1 MNKNLWKFT
10 KRDPRALVAFK
21 EAELRQNE
29 VLAELDVRGVK
40 SINLIPKKE
49 NRVLVEEARALAKT
63 LPILR
68 ANASGKKADAALA
81 PVKVKQAPEI
91 FLDNR
96 QEQPEIVKPAKVK
109 SATKILRVKKIEPH
123 VHIFPEGGSE
133 TPYLSREMNPL
144 DILAYYAKLSP
155 DAIAIV
161 NEKRSITFSQLYI
174 IVRQFAIKFNAAG
187 IQPGDLVVTRL
198 PSTLDWIATLA
209 LMSQGAITCSRS
221 GRTPIDPSLNPK
233 FLVSDGSFI
242 WQSNNTLI
250 LNDAWIADAEKN
262 DPTELPNL
270 ALDNDLPCRIIFTNG
285 TIGAAKA
292 VEFSLKLLNAR
303 TDQYNRTWLKEKSVM
318 PLLDLSATLGF
329 FTFFSLFLR
338 GEKIVTSSQL
348 NFDTVRV
355 ALNEEVEV
363 FVASPLRAVQLL
375 EILKRTETKM
385 PKLKKVVIS
394 GNVPTLKLLN
404 NVASSLNV
412 EVINIYGSTE
422 CGDVSFLQTTADAKP
437 SDMGWVYPEAR
448 VQIVDS
454 TGDIVENGV
463 EGRIG
468 TSSATMVHRYFRTN
482 EPNRKVFVEGWF
494 YSGDFGYLTVDGR
507 LILTGRDTELI
518 DIGKMKVNPQIIEEL
533 VLDYAG
539 VLDCGAFTYK
549 DAAGA
554 HVLSVAIV
562 GDKDLNLKLM
572 TSAIARELGEMSPQ
586 TYFVTDRIPRDT
598 LGKVLRSELT
608 KSIKAKMASQRNGK
622 GGKS

>member
-1 MNKNLWKFT
+1 MSKNLWKFT
-10 KRDPRALVAFK
+10 KRDPKALLAFK
-21 EAELRQNE
+21 EAEQRQNE
-29 VLAELDVRGVK
+29 VLAPVEVK
-40 SINLIPKKE
+40 DS
-49 NRVLVEEARALAKT
+49 
-63 LPILR
+63 
-68 ANASGKKADAALA
+68 
-81 PVKVKQAPEI
+81 PEI
-91 FLDNR
+91 FLDNS

-109 SATKILRVKKIEPH
+109 SATKILRVKKVEPH
-123 VHIFPEGGSE
+123 VHVFPEGGSE
-133 TPYLSREMNPL
+133 NSFESKEKNPL
-144 DILAYYAKLSP
+144 DILAYYAKLTP

-161 NEKRSITFSQLYI
+161 NEKRSITFSQLYK

-198 PSTLDWIATLA
+198 PSTLDWISTLA

-242 WQSNNTLI
+242 WQSHNTLI
-250 LNDAWIADAEKN
+250 LNDAWIADAEKC
-262 DPTELPNL
+262 DPAELPNL
-270 ALDNDLPCRIIFTNG
+270 ALDTALPCRIIFTNG
-285 TIGAAKA
+285 TIAVAKA
-292 VEFSLKLLNAR
+292 VEFSLNLLNAR

-338 GEKIVTSSQL
+338 GEKIVASSQL

-355 ALNEEVEV
+355 ALSQEVEV

-375 EILKRTETKM
+375 EILRRTETKM
-385 PKLKKVVIS
+385 PNLKKVVIS
-394 GNVPTLKLLN
+394 GNIPTLKLLK
-404 NVASSLNV
+404 NVARTLNV
-412 EVINIYGSTE
+412 EVLNIYGSTE
-422 CGDVSFLQTTADAKP
+422 CGDVSFLQTTADAEP
-437 SDMGWVYPEAR
+437 SDMGWVYPEAK

-454 TGDIVENGV
+454 AGEILENGV

-482 EPNRKVFVEGWF
+482 EPNRKVFLDGWF

-507 LILTGRDTELI
+507 LILTGRDAELI
-518 DIGKMKVNPQIIEEL
+518 DIEKMKVNPQIIEEL

-539 VLDCGAFTYK
+539 VIDCGTFTYRNASG
-549 DAAGA
+549 DQ
-554 HVLSVAIV
+554 VLAVAIV

-586 TYFVTDRIPRDT
+586 TYFVTDTIPRDT

-608 KSIKAKMASQRNGK
+608 KKIIDKMVSQRNGK